1 FGVLHFKNTC
11 RCANLTQL
19 ANLTT
24 AFSIKWGTV
33 KDNNAF
39 HAFSQALGWIAVLIK
54 RMDDD
59 AVFFKLFVADK
70 GGWVVYLND
79 TTIIDIEFARITRT
93 FTLCL
98 HVLIEFCFINHN
110 AALTGH
116 ISCQVDGEAVSIIKL
131 KRRFTRKS
139 IAVL

>member
-1 FGVLHFKNTC
+1 MRRRMVFGTRRTNAGQYLRISRLLSVNFAHSDHTIMDNGLARFFGVLHFKNTC

-54 RMDDD
+54 SMNGH
-59 AVFFKLFVADK
+59 AIFFKLFVADK
-70 GGWVVYLND
+70 GRWIVYLND
-79 TTIIDIEFARITRT
+79 TTIINVEFARITRT

-98 HVLIEFCFINHN
+98 
-110 AALTGH
+110 
-116 ISCQVDGEAVSIIKL
+116 
-131 KRRFTRKS
+131 
-139 IAVL
+139 

>member
-1 FGVLHFKNTC
+1 MDNGLARFFGVLHFKNTC

-54 RMDDD
+54 RMNGH

-79 TTIIDIEFARITRT
+79 TTIINVEFARITRT

-110 AALTGH
+110 AALTGD
-116 ISCQVDGEAVSIIKL
+116 ISGQIK
-131 KRRFTRKS
+131 RET
-139 IAVL
+139 IGIV